1 MSEVV
6 GIDIGGSSIKAVVL
20 GEGAAPRATAQSDAY
35 QNPGRD
41 ELSGAIRACLDRLG
55 VASVSRV
62 GLCLPG
68 KVKTDQSAISVS
80 VNLPVLND
88 WVFADLLGS
97 IFDHQPESWR
107 VSSDADAAGFD
118 FAETY
123 PIDGRTAAISIGT
136 GVGLCVLDGT
146 NIARIGGGG
155 IGHLG
160 LMDVGRHGSED
171 RLDAHNVRN
180 TLESYIGSAA
190 FADYKSSGKLDLSGI
205 DEGHPSISAL
215 VHSMRIVHAI
225 YQPDRIALLGG
236 VGVALEPQR
245 DRLHRLVS
253 DGLTTLANSQW
264 TLDFGTSNYHAA
276 IGAAKLA
283 LQDR

>member
-1 MSEVV
+1 MSEIV
-6 GIDIGGSSIKAVVL
+6 GIDIGGTSVKAVAL
-20 GEGAAPRATAQSDAY
+20 GEGGAPRATANSDTY
-35 QNPGRD
+35 ENPGRD
-41 ELSGAIRACLDRLG
+41 ELSGAVRGCLKRLG
-55 VASVSRV
+55 VSSASRV

-68 KVKTDQSAISVS
+68 KVKPDQSAISVS
-80 VNLPVLND
+80 VNLPVLNG
-88 WVFADLLGS
+88 WTFADLLGS
-97 IFDHQPESWR
+97 VFDHAPESWR

-118 FAETY
+118 FAATY

-146 NIARIGGGG
+146 VIARIGEKG

-160 LMDVGRHGSED
+160 LMDVGQHGGED
-171 RLDAHNVRN
+171 RVDSHGARN

-190 FADYKSSGKLDLSGI
+190 LADYKADGKLDLSRI
-205 DEGHPSISAL
+205 DEGHPSIAAL
-215 VHSMRIVHAI
+215 VHSLRIVHAI

-236 VGVALEPQR
+236 VGIALEPQG

-253 DGLTTLANSQW
+253 DGLTTLASSGW
-264 TLDFGTSNYHAA
+264 TLEFGTSSYHAA